1 MTNISTGRE
10 IGTISFTFDDGVSKN
25 MARLL
30 DILDKEGI
38 VGTFFIIGESL
49 KIQKNFDIAVDAH
62 KRGHILANHT
72 WTHPNIT
79 KISGDA
85 FKKELDNCEFIL
97 EKVRG
102 PAKQSFF
109 RPPYGAIN
117 RACNDILRSNGYTT
131 FLWNIDMEDWDLK
144 RSRQQLREDYENLF
158 SMANPARQSF
168 ISLQHD
174 RRLDSVEL
182 VPEIAKLARDKGFK
196 IVPLEP
202 PLVSVV

>member
-1 MTNISTGRE
+1 MASISAGKDL
-10 IGTISFTFDDGVSKN
+10 GTISFTFDDGVSKN
-25 MARLL
+25 IPRLL

-49 KIQKNFDIAVDAH
+49 KIQKNFDIAVDVH

-72 WTHPNIT
+72 WTHANIT
-79 KISGDA
+79 KISADA
-85 FKKELDNCEFIL
+85 LRKELDNCEFLL

-109 RPPYGAIN
+109 RPPYGATN
-117 RACNDILRSNGYTT
+117 KACNDILKSKGYTS
-131 FLWNIDMEDWDLK
+131 FLWNIDMNDWDLK
-144 RSRQQLREDYENLF
+144 RSKQQMHDDYVKFF
-158 SMANPARQSF
+158 SKADPLKQSF
-168 ISLQHD
+168 ISLQHE

-196 IVPLEP
+196 IVPLEA